1 MKRTA
6 LVFLLILGSAGSS
19 FAQGYEEAIR
29 QDPHRTDG
37 AFYVYD
43 NVSLPALTPVPRG
56 YKPFYISHFAR
67 HGARCCT
74 SEYDSV
80 LVWFSKA
87 AKAGVLTDAGKDFHS
102 RYEQFFQKVK
112 FREGNLTEVGKEQHR
127 SIAANM
133 YRRFPQVF
141 KGRTHVDAVS
151 TESARVIM
159 SMWSCLSGLQS
170 LDRSL
175 DIVADASGQY
185 APWLQPTLSSNP
197 YYRRGSIRI
206 GSKGEEQ
213 LSDYFRQTVPWDAIL
228 SRFFTTPDAVR
239 NIIHANPELLIRYL
253 HAVVAGTRCLEE
265 DRGCFDD
272 VFTDEEAFLVWKV
285 ESARTFMLTANYDG
299 SASMSPYYAGFTL
312 EQIIESADADIASG
326 GTQLRLRFGHDSG
339 ILPLLAMLGADGY
352 GRRASSPE
360 EAVAIFPN
368 YEVPMGCSVQFIF
381 YRKHGKDILVKV
393 LLNEREVSLPLQ
405 PVQGPC
411 YRWEDFKAHYQ
422 PIIQVAKD
430 KIRQY

>member
-1 MKRTA
+1 MKRAA
-6 LVFLLILGSAGSS
+6 LVFLLILVSAGPC

-37 AFYVYD
+37 AYYVYD
-43 NVSLPALTPVPRG
+43 NGSLQALTPVPKG

-80 LVWFSKA
+80 HVWFSKA
-87 AKAGVLTDAGKDFHS
+87 AGAGVLTEAGKDFHS
-102 RYEQFFQKVK
+102 RYERFFQKVRY
-112 FREGNLTEVGKEQHR
+112 REGNLTEVGKEQHR

-141 KGRTHVDAVS
+141 KGSTHVEAVS

-159 SMWSCLSGLQS
+159 SMWSFLSGLQA

-175 DIVADASGQY
+175 DIAADASGQY
-185 APWLQPTLSSNP
+185 APWLQPALPSNP
-197 YYRRGSIRI
+197 YYRGGIRI
-206 GSKGEEQ
+206 GSKGEEL
-213 LSDYFRQTVPWDAIL
+213 LSDYFRQTVPWEAIL
-228 SRFFTTPDAVR
+228 SRFFTSPDAVR
-239 NIIHANPELLIRYL
+239 DSLHSSPERLIRYL
-253 HAVVAGTRCLEE
+253 HAVVAGTRCLED

-272 VFTDEEAFLVWKV
+272 VFTGEEAFLVWKAA
-285 ESARTFMLTANYDG
+285 SARTFMLTANFDG
-299 SASMSPYYAGFTL
+299 SESLCPYYAGFTL

-339 ILPLLAMLGADGY
+339 ILPLLAILDVDGY
-352 GRRASSPE
+352 GRRTSSPE
-360 EAVAIFPN
+360 ESVAILPN

-381 YRKHGKDILVKV
+381 YRKPGKDILVKV
-393 LLNEREVSLPLQ
+393 LLNEREATLPLE

-411 YRWEDFKAHYQ
+411 YKWEDFKAHYL
-422 PIIQVAKD
+422 PIIKAAKN
-430 KIRQY
+430 KILQ